1 MKSTILQSSCSGGVD
16 STVATVI
23 ANQAIGDRP
32 LCVCRHWSIRK
43 NETEE
48 IQEMLAAHGL
58 NLTTVF
64 AEDRYFE
71 ALRDV
76 TDPEEKRKIIGEL
89 FIRIFEDEQEK
100 LEQST

>member
-1 MKSTILQSSCSGGVD
+1 MFDASSFIEESAQKMKDEIDDIAIIACSGGVD
-16 STVATVI
+16 STVAAVI
-23 ANQAIGDRP
+23 ANQAIGDR
-32 LCVCRHWSIRK
+32 LHCVYVDTGLMRK

-71 ALRDV
+71 ALQRCYR
-76 TDPEEKRKIIGEL
+76 P
-89 FIRIFEDEQEK
+89 
-100 LEQST
+100 

>member
-1 MKSTILQSSCSGGVD
+1 MQHLSLKSPLKMKMKSTTSIIVAGGVD
-16 STVATVI
+16 STVAAVI
-23 ANQAIGDRP
+23 ANQAIGDKLHCVYVDRP
-32 LCVCRHWSIRK
+32 HEK

-71 ALRDV
+71 ALADV
-76 TDPEEKRKIIGEL
+76 TDQERKKNY
-89 FIRIFEDEQEK
+89 R
-100 LEQST
+100 